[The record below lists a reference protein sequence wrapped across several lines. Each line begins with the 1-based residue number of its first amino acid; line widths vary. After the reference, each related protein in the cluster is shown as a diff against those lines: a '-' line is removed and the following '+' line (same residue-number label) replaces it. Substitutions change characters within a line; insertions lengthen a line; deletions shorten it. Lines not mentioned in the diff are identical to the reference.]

1 MFTFGHHYFSVI
13 FIIGTFVAI
22 AVARAMHIYPLSMM
36 LNFGRSQK
44 IPLKVEKQ
52 FHFYVKS
59 IMADSKSLKML
70 LYCAILYFQSYENDN
85 TKNLSGRN
93 GRNNLTFLFT
103 FLWVFSWGNS
113 LCIWCLALHVNF
125 TMLILLAKRCAI
137 FLPFFLEQKEGRQV
151 SIVIEIFLWHLLN
164 KHSDF
169 WNKKYSKFFSKNF
182 S

>member
-59 IMADSKSLKML
+59 IFADSKSLKMP
-70 LYCAILYFQSYENDN
+70 LYCAILYFQSYEIDN
-85 TKNLSGRN
+85 TKNLN
-93 GRNNLTFLFT
+93 GRNNLSKFLH
-103 FLWVFSWGNS
+103 LWVFSRGNS

-125 TMLILLAKRCAI
+125 TMLILLAKRCTI
-137 FLPFFLEQKEGRQV
+137 FFSLPFFLRAKRRSTSVNCNWNFSVAFTEQT
-151 SIVIEIFLWHLLN
+151 
-164 KHSDF
+164 F

>member
-59 IMADSKSLKML
+59 IFADSKSLKMP
-70 LYCAILYFQSYENDN
+70 LYCAILYFQSYEIDN
-85 TKNLSGRN
+85 TKNLN
-93 GRNNLTFLFT
+93 GRNNLSRFLHCEYSLKET
-103 FLWVFSWGNS
+103 VF
-113 LCIWCLALHVNF
+113 VF
-125 TMLILLAKRCAI
+125 D
-137 FLPFFLEQKEGRQV
+137 V
-151 SIVIEIFLWHLLN
+151 
-164 KHSDF
+164 
-169 WNKKYSKFFSKNF
+169 
-182 S
+182 